1 MKVSEFYNK
10 DYTQFASYDT
20 QRKIA
25 SYVDG
30 LKISQRK
37 VLYTLL
43 ETAGESMSK
52 VDALAAKTSTYSL
65 YIHGATS
72 LEGVAVNMAV
82 SYTGQNN
89 MPLLRKQGNFGS
101 RLFPESSA
109 SRYIQAGISSNAK
122 KLFTKEDNA
131 IIAPQSFEGDNI
143 EPKNYFPR
151 LPLILVNGAE
161 GLAVGFSQNIQPRNP
176 ENIKKAI
183 KLILKGCDP
192 NDQKIDELLVPW
204 YNGFTGKVERTG
216 KTSFAIYGT
225 IERDTN
231 TSLYVTEVPVGFSHS
246 SYQAKL
252 EALYEKKIIVDYKDL
267 CDSKND
273 RFKFQIKCD
282 RTLTKKTDDAIL
294 KQLNL
299 VSNVGEVLSAL
310 DETGRVIVFESANEL
325 LAKWIEAR
333 KTFLNNRINHQIHEL
348 QKTKAFKIVYSAYV
362 DFVQSHI
369 NEFIDMDT
377 EEFIEFMKKSFETF
391 DQEVFQSVT
400 RMQLS
405 SIKKVNTSNLPK
417 EVESIN
423 KEINTLTEK
432 LENLS
437 DVLVEELV

>member
-25 SYVDG
+25 SFIDG

-43 ETAGESMSK
+43 DTAGDSMSK
-52 VDALAAKTSTYSL
+52 VDALAAKTATHSL
-65 YIHGATS
+65 YIHGAVS

-82 SYTGQNN
+82 SHTGTNN

-109 SRYIQAGISSNAK
+109 SRYIQAGIAPTAK
-122 KLFTKEDNA
+122 KIFTKED
-131 IIAPQSFEGDNI
+131 IDVTEQQWFEGYKI

-151 LPLILVNGAE
+151 LPLILINGAE
-161 GLAVGFSQNIQPRNP
+161 GIAVGFSQNILPRSP

-183 KLILKGCDP
+183 KLILKGVDP
-192 NDQKIDELLVPW
+192 NDEKINELLIP
-204 YNGFTGKVERTG
+204 YYSGFTGRIERSD
-216 KTSFAIYGT
+216 KNSFTIYGT

-231 TSLYVTEVPVGFSHS
+231 TSLWVTEVPVGYSHA
-246 SYQAKL
+246 SYQDKL
-252 EALYEKKIIVDYKDL
+252 EALYLKKVITDYKDL

-282 RTLTKKTDDAIL
+282 RTLTKKSDDQIL

-299 VSNVGEVLSAL
+299 VSSVSEVLSTL
-310 DETGRVIVFESANEL
+310 DESGKIVVFNTANDL
-325 LAKWIEAR
+325 LAKWIEVR
-333 KTFLNNRINHQIHEL
+333 KDFLKKRLESQIFEL
-348 QKTKAFKIVYSAYV
+348 QKLKAFKIVYSAYV

-377 EEFIEFMKKSFETF
+377 DQFIDMMRKNFTTFEE
-391 DQEVFQSVT
+391 EVFQSVT

-405 SIKKVNTSNLPK
+405 SIKKINTSNLPK

-423 KEINTLTEK
+423 NTINIYTQK

-437 DVLVEELV
+437 DVLIEELV